1 MRINE
6 LNELIK
12 KYRNVKFLEIREELK
27 KLGYACKIQG
37 EKND

>member
-12 KYRNVKFLEIREELK
+12 KYGNVKFLEIKEELK
-27 KLGYACKIQG
+27 KLGYVCNVPG